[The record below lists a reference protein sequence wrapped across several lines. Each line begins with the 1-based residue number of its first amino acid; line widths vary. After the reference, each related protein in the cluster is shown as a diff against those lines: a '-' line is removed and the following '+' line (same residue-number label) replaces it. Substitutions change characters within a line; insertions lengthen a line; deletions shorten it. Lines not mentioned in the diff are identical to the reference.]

1 MRVSAA
7 GIVVCLR
14 ITPLWQATITHA
26 NKNERVY
33 VSALCISCASLKS
46 ATDHLYAL
54 VADAA

>member
-7 GIVVCLR
+7 GIVVFK
-14 ITPLWQATITHA
+14 ITPVWRATITHA
-26 NKNERVY
+26 NKNEHVY